1 MGYKIFYSFQTDT
14 DSKLNLG
21 FIRKAI
27 EKAIKN
33 IKEFEF
39 DPILEGFRGV
49 GGNAPLLKTMLSQSA
64 KSDIFIGDVTYTS
77 SKMWQSK
84 DIGFHDD
91 GQKILIEINKPISN
105 LKPAPNPNVLIEMGY
120 SWALK
125 NYERTILVMNTA
137 FGEAEMLPVDM
148 KGLRW
153 PISYNLCD
161 RRLNQAE
168 IKSEE
173 LKNLTK
179 ALEIAIRNAVKSSI
193 EHQQKILRPL
203 QHYYNWE
210 RESRKAFILTKKT
223 EIILSEIRAQ
233 VIQDNKPLR
242 IVGPNKSGKSRI
254 LFETFRK
261 NGSLDAMPEQLNRI
275 IYHNFEGAMG
285 GDISKQ
291 IHLLRSLN
299 QSKILIL
306 DNCPNNNIQAFEDH
320 FNETNIKLITLSNTS
335 QQVYNEYEIS
345 KDDIIEISKE
355 ILLTKFGYNKAEELA
370 NELGGD
376 IRKVIQNL
384 NNNVSLEGQT
394 SSLELIK
401 QELGEGNV
409 KNSGMELLT
418 NISLFKFLGAQ
429 SMYIHEIS
437 CFIDAFYPGS
447 RLDEI
452 DEIIEILIQHNLV
465 AKRGDFVEVVVD
477 NEELIYDWWK
487 NLDGV
492 KIDAIHTLDNK
503 SLLDKFSKQLITA
516 HNNIAIPNL
525 ENNLFGPAKFLR
537 KGDYYLTHQGQS
549 FLNNLASVFPEKV
562 LELSEEIVENIL
574 K

>member
-33 IKEFEF
+33 IKEFDI
-39 DPILEGFRGV
+39 DPLLEGFRGV
-49 GGNAPLLKTMLSQSA
+49 GGNAPLLETMLKQSA
-64 KSDIFIGDVTYTS
+64 KADVFIGDITYTS
-77 SKMWQSK
+77 SKIWQSK
-84 DIGFHDD
+84 GVSFFED
-91 GQKILIEINKPISN
+91 GKQYFIEIDKTIE
-105 LKPAPNPNVLIEMGY
+105 LKPAPNPNVLIETGY
-120 SWALK
+120 SWGIK
-125 NYERTILVMNTA
+125 NFERTILVMNTA
-137 FGEAEMLPVDM
+137 FGDPSLLPVDM
-148 KGLRW
+148 KGLRY
-153 PISYNLCD
+153 PISYNLSEK
-161 RRLNQAE
+161 RFSQSH
-168 IKSEE
+168 IKVEE
-173 LKNLTK
+173 LKVLTK
-179 ALEIAIRNAVKSSI
+179 ALEGAIRTAINSTI
-193 EHQQKILRPL
+193 EHQKNILSPL
-203 QHYYNWE
+203 QPYYEWE
-210 RESRKAFILTKKT
+210 RESRILFILTKKT
-223 EIILSEIRAQ
+223 EIILSEIRAR

-242 IVGPNKSGKSRI
+242 IVGPLKSGKSRI
-254 LFETFRK
+254 LFEIFRK

-275 IYHNFEGAMG
+275 IYHNFDGATG

-291 IHLLRSLN
+291 IHLLRSLD

-345 KDDIIEISKE
+345 KDDTIEISKE

-384 NNNVSLEGQT
+384 SNNVSLEGQT

-409 KNSGMELLT
+409 KNGGMELLT

-429 SMYIHEIS
+429 SMFNHEIC

-452 DEIIEILIQHNLV
+452 YEIIEILIKHNLV
-465 AKRGDFVEVVVD
+465 VRRGDFIEVVVD

-487 NLDGV
+487 NLDSV
-492 KIDAIHTLDNK
+492 KIDAIHILDNK
-503 SLLDKFSKQLITA
+503 SLLDKFSKQLIRA
-516 HNNIAIPNL
+516 HKNIPIPNL
-525 ENNLFGPAKFLR
+525 ENNLFGPAKFFR
-537 KGDYYLTHQGQS
+537 KGDYYLTHQGQR
-549 FLNNLASVFPEKV
+549 FLNNLVPVFPEKV
-562 LELSEEIVENIL
+562 LELSEEIVKYIL